1 MPRVFTTR
9 LAVPRLLP
17 RATCWFVV
25 ICAGG
30 HAFMC
35 GGRHGVAFSRR
46 CAWAPCSQSFMSP
59 QAVGPDVDTYMYAFG
74 DLGVTVPWVTTQ
86 EQQPPSQ
93 LTVKWIEKSV
103 AQMGD
108 TPTSVLHIGDI
119 SYARYG
125 AVACADLAAV
135 SSPVYASQYS

>member
-1 MPRVFTTR
+1 
-9 LAVPRLLP
+9 
-17 RATCWFVV
+17 
-25 ICAGG
+25 
-30 HAFMC
+30 
-35 GGRHGVAFSRR
+35 
-46 CAWAPCSQSFMSP
+46 MSP

-119 SYARYG
+119 SYARYA

-135 SSPVYASQYS
+135 SSPVYASQCS